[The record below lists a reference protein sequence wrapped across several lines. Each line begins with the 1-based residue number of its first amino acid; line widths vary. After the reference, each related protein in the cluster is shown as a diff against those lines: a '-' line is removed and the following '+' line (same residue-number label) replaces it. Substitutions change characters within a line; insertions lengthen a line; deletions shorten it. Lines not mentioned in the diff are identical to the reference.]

1 MEGLKKNWPIIMA
14 IIFALYITVSPWAWE
29 MDAVAKGLVVVAGFA
44 FFLGLDH
51 YVFRSNKGESEE

>member
-1 MEGLKKNWPIIMA
+1 MKGLKKNWAIIAA

-29 MDAVAKGLVVVAGFA
+29 MDAIAKGLVVIAGFG

-51 YVFRSNKGESEE
+51 YVFRKSNEE